1 MRVSEREK
9 RDMSLLAAIVLL
21 GILLMFIAGQFAIRL
36 LPRWSVPS
44 DMGSKI
50 DPNSGLINISQA
62 GLAPLRPE
70 ILTPPAWQNS
80 FLTPLAE
87 FGPLNEVPV
96 VIIAPATAG
105 PTRAATSEPQ
115 PTQVQD
121 APSATPVLT
130 PTPFPTNTLVLVF
143 PTWTFTPSLPV
154 ATSTRTSTPTA
165 TATPTA
171 TFTPTA
177 TATSTGTPTDT
188 PTATATATATF
199 TPTET
204 LVPTATFTPITP
216 DATPGEIGTEPDG
229 LGGIYVLPSDSYL
242 TLGLVINVNGHPG
255 PDLIFYERPAGL
267 GIDMDQIVIWISQTG
282 HTGEWYQILNWGD
295 DVSDANVD
303 PNMDILGIAIEDDN
317 HQINASYLYSS
328 NGFATGL
335 RIELDGYVP
344 PGEYRYI
351 RFYAPLG
358 DADGGAD
365 IDALEVLSP

>member
-1 MRVSEREK
+1 MRISEREK
-9 RDMSLLAAIVLL
+9 RDMFLLAAIVLL

-50 DPNSGLINISQA
+50 DLNIGGTRVAQA
-62 GLAPLRPE
+62 GFAPLRPE

-96 VIIAPATAG
+96 VIIAPATAR
-105 PTRAATSEPQ
+105 PTQAATATSKPQ
-115 PTQVQD
+115 ATQ
-121 APSATPVLT
+121 APSATPIST
-130 PTPFPTNTLVLVF
+130 PTPFPTNTLVVVF
-143 PTWTFTPSLPV
+143 PTWTFTPNPPA
-154 ATSTRTSTPTA
+154 ATSTHTSTPTT

-171 TFTPTA
+171 TFTSTA

-199 TPTET
+199 TP
-204 LVPTATFTPITP
+204 ITP
-216 DATPGEIGTEPDG
+216 DATPGGIGTVPD
-229 LGGIYVLPSDSYL
+229 GGIYVLPSGSYL
-242 TLGLVINVNGHPG
+242 TLGIVINV
-255 PDLIFYERPAGL
+255 PDNYLIFYERPTVN

-295 DVSDANVD
+295 GVSDANVD
-303 PNMDILGIAIEDDN
+303 PNMAILGFTSENDN
-317 HQINASYLYSS
+317 HAIPASYLYPL
-328 NGFATGL
+328 NGYATGL

-351 RFYAPLG
+351 RFYAPTG

-365 IDALEVLSP
+365 IDAIAILSP